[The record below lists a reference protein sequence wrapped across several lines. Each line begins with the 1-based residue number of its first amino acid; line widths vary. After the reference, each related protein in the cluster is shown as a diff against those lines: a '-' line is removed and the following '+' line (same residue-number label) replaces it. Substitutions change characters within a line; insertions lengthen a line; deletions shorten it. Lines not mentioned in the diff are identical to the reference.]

1 MGTILRNEELAV
13 ESKAKLQRSVLVVV
27 NIATKVAKSG
37 NDALRVFHLM
47 NGALVLERISE
58 RISIFTSNYD
68 DTETAA
74 DSLSRNMKFMETTI
88 KAMRDGNP
96 ALEISAESN
105 AAMRTLPNE
114 VKMQMELAFT
124 TIRSLVESKEI
135 LLALS
140 ETSAQ
145 LSKSA
150 ADLALKA
157 SHARIRATQ

>member
-1 MGTILRNEELAV
+1 M
-13 ESKAKLQRSVLVVV
+13 
-27 NIATKVAKSG
+27 
-37 NDALRVFHLM
+37 
-47 NGALVLERISE
+47 
-58 RISIFTSNYD
+58 
-68 DTETAA
+68 TETAA
-74 DSLSRNMKFMETTI
+74 DSLSRDMNFMETTI
-88 KAMRDGNP
+88 SALRDGNP

-105 AAMRTLPNE
+105 AAKRTLLNE
-114 VKMQMELAFT
+114 AKLPMDLAFT
-124 TIRSLVESKEI
+124 NIRSLVESKET